1 MSTTD
6 FTKPEY
12 RFNSNTFGIKSN
24 DDIVPITQDCGLFP
38 GVHDDYLVY
47 NVGRTEVYCEV
58 QYGTK
63 VLCYGNSDTATVQP
77 GEIKVLS
84 NRGRNYYVTAL
95 KIYNNTG
102 ERAVVHCANARQIL
116 HFGGK
121 GTRCAVGIKYVSYIG
136 SGLPGLI
143 KTFWPDNQPSIWD
156 RISDKVEALV
166 DKRIL
171 ERIEHILSRDVT
183 CYRDRIAE
191 LSRQIEESRP
201 REYLRANYVNIAQ
214 HVIDF
219 ENVFVFDKQVP
230 DYRTVNQYIL
240 PYYSL
245 TVLMKVSFYVIG
257 IRYRQRIGLTNG
269 DIEKILYCARSTIY
283 GCKANL
289 GANKYIENMYL
300 EVSSERKALK
310 YICIWNH
317 LVENLTYKGIYN
329 DVVTYSTFF
338 GRQTPK
344 QIAWAIPEE
353 RNEPLSPSLVSFKIG
368 SSYILG
374 TVCKDVVTVEFNDAL
389 LIKMEVFGTGAVDRL
404 RLHFSDGRDINVGE
418 NCSNHNAVFELENHH
433 IVGMFVASDNW
444 SLRASRQL

>member
-24 DDIVPITQDCGLFP
+24 DDIVPILRIAACFP
-38 GVHDDYLVY
+38 ECTTTTWSTTSAEL
-47 NVGRTEVYCEV
+47 RCTARCSTAQKSCATE
-58 QYGTK
+58 
-63 VLCYGNSDTATVQP
+63 TAIRLRSSP
-77 GEIKVLS
+77 GEIKIIHDV
-84 NRGRNYYVTAL
+84 
-95 KIYNNTG
+95 
-102 ERAVVHCANARQIL
+102 
-116 HFGGK
+116 
-121 GTRCAVGIKYVSYIG
+121 CAVGIKYVSYIG

-156 RISDKVEALV
+156 RISDKVEAL
-166 DKRIL
+166 L
-171 ERIEHILSRDVT
+171 NSRG
-183 CYRDRIAE
+183 R
-191 LSRQIEESRP
+191 SEEGKP

-257 IRYRQRIGLTNG
+257 VRYRQRIGLTNG

-300 EVSSERKALK
+300 EEGLE

-353 RNEPLSPSLVSFKIG
+353 PNEPLSPSLVNGRRNEISRVDFFIWHINNGKGPARIGGFKVSFKIG

-418 NCSNHNAVFELENHH
+418 NGSNHNAVFELENHH

-444 SLRASRQL
+444 SLSGQAANFSVAYKLIDRF